1 MGMFDFDLF
10 SDLPVPSFLYCD
22 ALNRRGRPEIAACSR
37 VNCLRFVKRSKFYWT
52 AAMCVA
58 VMGVN
63 TRTSACP
70 CGRAGATIAHWE
82 REVQQRALWATERE
96 REKKKKRIN
105 I

>member
-10 SDLPVPSFLYCD
+10 SDLPIPSFLYCD

-37 VNCLRFVKRSKFYWT
+37 VNCLRFVKHNKFYWT
-52 AAMCVA
+52 AALRCGDGCKYQDVCA
-58 VMGVN
+58 
-63 TRTSACP
+63 

-96 REKKKKRIN
+96 GEKKKG
-105 I
+105 